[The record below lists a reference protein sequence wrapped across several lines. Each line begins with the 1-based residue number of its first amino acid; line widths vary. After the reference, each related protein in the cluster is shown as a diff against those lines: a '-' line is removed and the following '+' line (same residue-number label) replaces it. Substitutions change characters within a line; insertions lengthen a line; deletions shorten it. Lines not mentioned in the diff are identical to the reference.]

1 MVELWL
7 IIIDKLTTE
16 IITNDT
22 SSSFALGSYAL
33 FCNGLA
39 VRGSE
44 HGFCGSVQGPGDLG
58 CSDSVLDVSDHVA
71 LDDQVPME
79 LFLELYRTKKF
90 WGVGSQMLSGVLFG
104 AAALSLQ
111 LPLFFA
117 VSVVVFAVVAFSGA
131 MHDITADGV

>member
-1 MVELWL
+1 M
-7 IIIDKLTTE
+7 
-16 IITNDT
+16 
-22 SSSFALGSYAL
+22 GSEFVLCDGASV
-33 FCNGLA
+33 C
-39 VRGSE
+39 GSE

-71 LDDQVPME
+71 LDDQVPVE

-131 MHDITADGV
+131 THDITADGV

>member
-1 MVELWL
+1 MQSLSHLKHSPLKWGASLYFAMGSPFVVLHMVSAVLYKELG
-7 IIIDKLTTE
+7 I
-16 IITNDT
+16 
-22 SSSFALGSYAL
+22 
-33 FCNGLA
+33 
-39 VRGSE
+39 
-44 HGFCGSVQGPGDLG
+44 
-58 CSDSVLDVSDHVA
+58 SDAQIAFLDVSDHVA
-71 LDDQVPME
+71 LDDQVPVE

-117 VSVVVFAVVAFSGA
+117 VRVVVFAVVAFSGA

>member
-1 MVELWL
+1 MGFVIVLC
-7 IIIDKLTTE
+7 DG
-16 IITNDT
+16 
-22 SSSFALGSYAL
+22 FAVCRSAHGLGS
-33 FCNGLA
+33 
-39 VRGSE
+39 
-44 HGFCGSVQGPGDLG
+44 SVQGAGVLG

-71 LDDQVPME
+71 LDDQVPVE

-131 MHDITADGV
+131 THDITADGV